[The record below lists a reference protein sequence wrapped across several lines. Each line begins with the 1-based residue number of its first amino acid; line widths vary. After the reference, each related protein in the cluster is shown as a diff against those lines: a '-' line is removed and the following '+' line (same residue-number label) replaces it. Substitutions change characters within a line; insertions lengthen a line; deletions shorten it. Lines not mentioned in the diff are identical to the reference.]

1 MPPKKKYVLVR
12 NEPAAAENYVLTS
25 GNEAAAEEALR
36 ALEPKKLKVKKAAAA
51 AENYVL
57 ASSNEAAA
65 EEALRALEAPKK
77 LKVKK
82 EAAAAPAPVPVA
94 VAPIKSRKQK
104 YKLVRNAPV
113 GMARPVASP
122 ITKPTDEELV
132 RAIPVTLG
140 AEVQAA
146 LEEWYRIRG
155 EPLPAEYVGF
165 GATVDADERA
175 RDKALIDALYPPEPA
190 PGMPAAPKPLG
201 PKPEF
206 GTPEF
211 WRWTAARRK
220 EIDAE
225 RAAAGL
231 PPLPT
236 KKEKEAAKQSR
247 KLAREAKAAAKKK

>member
-12 NEPAAAENYVLTS
+12 NEPAAAAENYVLTS

-36 ALEPKKLKVKKAAAA
+36 ALEA
-51 AENYVL
+51 
-57 ASSNEAAA
+57 
-65 EEALRALEAPKK
+65 APKK
-77 LKVKK
+77 PKAKKVVA
-82 EAAAAPAPVPVA
+82 AAAAPAPVP

-104 YKLVRNAPV
+104 YKLVRNS
-113 GMARPVASP
+113 PVAAVEAA
-122 ITKPTDEELV
+122 KPTDEELV
-132 RAIPVTLG
+132 RAIPITLG
-140 AEVQAA
+140 DEVQAA
-146 LEEWYRIRG
+146 LEEWYRARG

-165 GATVDADERA
+165 GATVDAEERA

-190 PGMPAAPKPLG
+190 PGAPAAPKPLG

-220 EIDAE
+220 QIDAE

>member
-12 NEPAAAENYVLTS
+12 NEPAAENYMLTS

-36 ALEPKKLKVKKAAAA
+36 ALEPKKVKVKKT
-51 AENYVL
+51 
-57 ASSNEAAA
+57 
-65 EEALRALEAPKK
+65 
-77 LKVKK
+77 
-82 EAAAAPAPVPVA
+82 AAAPAPEPVPVA
-94 VAPIKSRKQK
+94 PTKSRKQK
-104 YKLVRNAPV
+104 YKLVRNAPL
-113 GMARPVASP
+113 A
-122 ITKPTDEELV
+122 KPTDEELV

-140 AEVQAA
+140 DEVQAA

-175 RDKALIDALYPPEPA
+175 RDKALVDALYPPEPA
-190 PGMPAAPKPLG
+190 PGAPATPAAPKPLG

-247 KLAREAKAAAKKK
+247 KLAREAKAAKKK

>member
-12 NEPAAAENYVLTS
+12 NEPAAAAENYVLTS

-36 ALEPKKLKVKKAAAA
+36 ALEA
-51 AENYVL
+51 
-57 ASSNEAAA
+57 
-65 EEALRALEAPKK
+65 APKK
-77 LKVKK
+77 PKAKKVI
-82 EAAAAPAPVPVA
+82 AAPAPAPVPVA
-94 VAPIKSRKQK
+94 PTKSRKQK

-113 GMARPVASP
+113 EAA
-122 ITKPTDEELV
+122 KPTDEELV
-132 RAIPVTLG
+132 RAIPITLG
-140 AEVQAA
+140 DEVQAA
-146 LEEWYRIRG
+146 LEEWYRARG

-165 GATVDADERA
+165 GATVDAEERA

-190 PGMPAAPKPLG
+190 PGAPAAPKPLG

-211 WRWTAARRK
+211 WRWTALRRK
-220 EIDAE
+220 QIDAE

>member
-12 NEPAAAENYVLTS
+12 NEPAAAAENYVLTS

-36 ALEPKKLKVKKAAAA
+36 ALE
-51 AENYVL
+51 
-57 ASSNEAAA
+57 
-65 EEALRALEAPKK
+65 APKK
-77 LKVKK
+77 LKLKK
-82 EAAAAPAPVPVA
+82 TPIIVPAVPVVH

-113 GMARPVASP
+113 ATV
-122 ITKPTDEELV
+122 KPTNEEIV
-132 RAIPVTLG
+132 KAIPVTLG
-140 AEVQAA
+140 DEVQAA
-146 LEEWYRIRG
+146 LEEWYRVRG
-155 EPLPAEYVGF
+155 EPLPPEYAGF
-165 GATVDADERA
+165 GATVDAEERS
-175 RDKALIDALYPPEPA
+175 RFKAEIDALYPPEPA

-236 KKEKEAAKQSR
+236 KKEKEAAKLSR

>member
-12 NEPAAAENYVLTS
+12 NEPAAA
-25 GNEAAAEEALR
+25 
-36 ALEPKKLKVKKAAAA
+36 
-51 AENYVL
+51 AENYVMT
-57 ASSNEAAA
+57 SGNEAAA

-77 LKVKK
+77 VKAK
-82 EAAAAPAPVPVA
+82 KAAAAPAPAPPPVA
-94 VAPIKSRKQK
+94 VAPTKSRKQK

-113 GMARPVASP
+113 AMAPPVA
-122 ITKPTDEELV
+122 TKPTDEELL
-132 RAIPVTLG
+132 RAIPITLG
-140 AEVQAA
+140 DEVQAA

-220 EIDAE
+220 QIDAE

>member
-12 NEPAAAENYVLTS
+12 NEPAAENYVLTS

-36 ALEPKKLKVKKAAAA
+36 ALEAPKKLKVKKAAAA
-51 AENYVL
+51 
-57 ASSNEAAA
+57 
-65 EEALRALEAPKK
+65 P
-77 LKVKK
+77 
-82 EAAAAPAPVPVA
+82 APAPVT
-94 VAPIKSRKQK
+94 VAPTKSRKQK

-113 GMARPVASP
+113 GMARPAASP

-140 AEVQAA
+140 DEVQAA

-165 GATVDADERA
+165 GTTVDADERA

>member
-1 MPPKKKYVLVR
+1 MPPKKKYVLVQ
-12 NEPAAAENYVLTS
+12 NEPAAAAENYVLTS

-36 ALEPKKLKVKKAAAA
+36 ALE
-51 AENYVL
+51 
-57 ASSNEAAA
+57 
-65 EEALRALEAPKK
+65 APKK
-77 LKVKK
+77 LKAKK
-82 EAAAAPAPVPVA
+82 VAAVVAPAVPT
-94 VAPIKSRKQK
+94 APTKSRKQK
-104 YKLVRNAPV
+104 YKLVRNAIATAP
-113 GMARPVASP
+113 PVAAVN
-122 ITKPTDEELV
+122 PTNEELV
-132 RAIPVTLG
+132 RAIPITLG
-140 AEVQAA
+140 DEVQEA
-146 LEEWYRIRG
+146 LEEWYRARG

-165 GATVDADERA
+165 GATVDADERS
-175 RDKALIDALYPPEPA
+175 RDKALIDALYPPDPA
-190 PGMPAAPKPLG
+190 PGEPAAPKPLG

-220 EIDAE
+220 QIDAE

>member
-1 MPPKKKYVLVR
+1 MR
-12 NEPAAAENYVLTS
+12 NEPASAAENYVLTS

-36 ALEPKKLKVKKAAAA
+36 ALETAPKKPKAKKAAAA
-51 AENYVL
+51 P
-57 ASSNEAAA
+57 
-65 EEALRALEAPKK
+65 AP
-77 LKVKK
+77 
-82 EAAAAPAPVPVA
+82 APAPVPVA
-94 VAPIKSRKQK
+94 PTKSRKQK

-113 GMARPVASP
+113 GMARPAASP

-140 AEVQAA
+140 DEVQAA

-165 GATVDADERA
+165 GATVDAEERS